1 MFRYFTLFIV
11 LTVIGYLYEKYK
23 IKYVPD
29 EELEKY
35 DLVRKFLLNGGAGLG
50 SKPILWIHTSR
61 PINHR
66 YWPSFGS
73 RNTRLLNQ
81 PYKVSCVETVV
92 KHCSQSFTIVLIDDY
107 SFSKLIKGWKIDM
120 DKLANPVKA
129 HLRMLALSKLL
140 RDFGGLLLP
149 NSTIV
154 CKDLKPL
161 YDNALKTSCCFS
173 VNMINRGVTADLSS
187 MFPTT
192 KILGCKKNSPVITKY
207 SHYLETLASTDY
219 TSESDFLGQANRWL
233 YGQFLNKKLNLVC
246 GKMFGSK
253 DREGREV
260 NIDRLMGNTYIK
272 FSPNLYAIYIPGD
285 EILRRTKYQWFAR
298 LSQQQLRNCDTIIA
312 KQLLIAQE
320 QI

>member
-23 IKYVPD
+23 LKYVPD

-35 DLVRKFLLNGGAGLG
+35 DLVRKFLLNGGPGLG
-50 SKPILWIHTSR
+50 NKPILWIHTSH
-61 PINHR
+61 PVNHR
-66 YWPSFGS
+66 DWQSFGS

-81 PYKVSCVETVV
+81 PYRVSCVETVV
-92 KHCSQSFTIVLIDDY
+92 KHCSKSFNVVLIDDY
-107 SFSKLIKGWKIDM
+107 SFSKLIKGWAIDM
-120 DKLANPVKA
+120 NKLANPVKA
-129 HLRMLALSKLL
+129 HVRMLALAKLM
-140 RDFGGLLLP
+140 RDFGGMLLP

-173 VNMINRGVTADLSS
+173 VNMINRGITANVSS

-192 KILGCKKNSPVITKY
+192 KILGCKKNSPVMANY
-207 SHYLETLASTDY
+207 CSYLETMTGTDY

-233 YGQFLNKKLNLVC
+233 YKQYLNKKLNLVC
-246 GKMFGSK
+246 GKMFGSE

-260 NIDRLMGNTYIK
+260 NIERLMGNTYIK

-312 KQLLIAQE
+312 KQLLIAQG
-320 QI
+320 

>member
-35 DLVRKFLLNGGAGLG
+35 DLVRKFLLNGGSGLG
-50 SKPILWIHTSR
+50 SKPILWIHTSH

-81 PYKVSCVETVV
+81 PYKVSCIETVV
-92 KHCSQSFTIVLIDDY
+92 KHCSKSFNIVLIDDY

-129 HLRMLALSKLL
+129 HLRMLALAKLL

-192 KILGCKKNSPVITKY
+192 KILGCKKNSPVMTKY
-207 SHYLETLASTDY
+207 SRYLETLASTDY

-246 GKMFGSK
+246 GKMFGSE
-253 DREGREV
+253 DREGKEV

-272 FSPNLYAIYIPGD
+272 FSPNLYAIYVPGD
-285 EILRRTKYQWFAR
+285 EILRRTKYEWFAR

-312 KQLLIAQE
+312 KQLLIAQG
-320 QI
+320 